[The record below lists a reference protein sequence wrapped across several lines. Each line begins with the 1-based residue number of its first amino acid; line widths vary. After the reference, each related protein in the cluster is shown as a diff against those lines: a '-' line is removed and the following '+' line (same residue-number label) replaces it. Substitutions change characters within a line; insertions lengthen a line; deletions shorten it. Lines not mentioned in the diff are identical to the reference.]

1 MSEQENPTEEFEFEE
16 VSEEYVSPLA
26 SGDVNFDDIEEVQ
39 EVTPEEAEK
48 VKDFDFESDF
58 DFSEL
63 STDEDEDFPLKDF
76 TSDEIVVDDETPVEG
91 VIVEVEDVL
100 LGFVPELTVEEAQE
114 LTEHIRSTADML
126 YVLVAR
132 AHAGKAHIALGYKNF
147 EGYVKEE
154 FGISRSRAYQFLNQS
169 KVIAAIEAVAPEGT
183 QLNISEAVA
192 RDLKKALNDIVPEI
206 ESRTSALNPDEAG
219 QAIEEYINEYRDS
232 QKEEKEDEFDLS
244 DYEKDLDE
252 IGFDIPDFGDEG
264 GSSGGGSEFDDMD
277 SFDNLDEFDGGESAG
292 GSSSTIGFDDSSVMR
307 EKLENVYAF
316 YTAMTAIEKMPS
328 AEEIIASI
336 QESRRSHINTSLPK
350 AKAWID
356 SMYEAWFADEKNK
369 PEVDEEFGHSNEEVV
384 REEEEFVD

>member
-1 MSEQENPTEEFEFEE
+1 MSEQEKETEDFEFEE

-26 SGDVNFDDIEEVQ
+26 SGDVNFDDIEDVE
-39 EVTPEEAEK
+39 EVTSGESD
-48 VKDFDFESDF
+48 DFDFESDF

-63 STDEDEDFPLKDF
+63 ANDDTEDFPLKDF
-76 TSDEIVVDDETPVEG
+76 TATEDEDDAEPVEG

-100 LGFVPELTVEEAQE
+100 LDFVPELTVEEAQE

-206 ESRTSALNPDEAG
+206 EARTSALNPDEAG
-219 QAIEEYINEYRDS
+219 QAIEEYINEYRES

-244 DYEKDLDE
+244 DYEKDLDQ
-252 IGFDIPDFGDEG
+252 IGFEIPDFGDEG

-277 SFDNLDEFDGGESAG
+277 SFDDLDEFDSGGKGES
-292 GSSSTIGFDDSSVMR
+292 GSNSIGFDDSSVMR

-316 YTAMTAIEKMPS
+316 YTAMTAIEKMPA

-356 SMYEAWFADEKNK
+356 SMYDAWFADEKNN
-369 PEVDEEFGHSNEEVV
+369 PEAGEEFENSTEETV
-384 REEEEFVD
+384 REEEEFGD